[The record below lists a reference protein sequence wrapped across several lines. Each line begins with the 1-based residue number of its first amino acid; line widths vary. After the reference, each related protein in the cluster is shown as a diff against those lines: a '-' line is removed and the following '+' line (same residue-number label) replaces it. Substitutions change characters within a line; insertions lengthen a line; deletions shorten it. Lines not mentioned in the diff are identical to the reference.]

1 MSVKEMNLVEHL
13 EELRKRL
20 IFVLSFFLLSFIVS
34 FIFVEDIYN
43 WIIVAADQKL
53 TILGPSDILWIYFVI
68 AGSCGII
75 LTTPIALYQIWK
87 FVEPAVNK
95 NERKAVF
102 IFLPLLML
110 CFTVGILF
118 GYLVLFPSVLAFLQT
133 LAADQ
138 LNTMYTAE
146 KYFKFLLHLT
156 LPIGFLFEMPIII
169 MFLTQLGIINPLMLA
184 KTRKIGYLMLTII
197 STLVTPPDFVSALI
211 VMAPLILLY
220 EISISISKVM
230 YRKRLKVLKEAS

>member
-1 MSVKEMNLVEHL
+1 MTVKEMNLVDHL
-13 EELRKRL
+13 EELRKRIIIIL
-20 IFVLSFFLLSFIVS
+20 VFFLLSLIAS
-34 FIFVEDIYN
+34 FAFVEIIYD
-43 WIIVAADQKL
+43 WIIIAADQEL

-68 AGSCGII
+68 AGSCAII
-75 LTTPIALYQIWK
+75 VSTPILLFQIWK

-95 NERKAVF
+95 EERKAVF
-102 IFLPLLML
+102 IFLPSLMG

-118 GYLVLFPSVLAFLQT
+118 GYFVLFPSVLSFLQT

-156 LPIGFLFEMPIII
+156 IPIGFLFELPIII
-169 MFLTQLGIINPLMLA
+169 MFLTRLGIINPLMLT
-184 KTRKIGYLMLTII
+184 KTRKIGYLILTII
-197 STLVTPPDFVSALI
+197 STLVTPPDFISALI
-211 VMAPLILLY
+211 VMVPLILLY

-230 YRKRLKVLKEAS
+230 YRKRLKVIKKAS